1 MNAPAPAG
9 VPDHVFAVR
18 LEVGGDGPR
27 VAIKDSIDIAGFP
40 TRMGCPCF
48 GDSPPAA
55 RNAQVVAALIDRGC
69 RIVGKTTMH
78 ELAYGVTG
86 VNHWSGTPL
95 NPRAPDRVPGGSSGG
110 SAVAVALGLVD
121 FAVGTDTGGSIRI
134 PATCCGVYGLKPT
147 FGRIS
152 REGAHPVRSTL
163 DCVGPFAG
171 SLSMLELAMELLD
184 EDFRTEPTPSNP
196 VIGWVNAAATPDIA
210 AAVRRVLSEAGLTV
224 QPAPLPSFERAFEAG
239 LCILGAENWAAFG
252 HLASNPLLG
261 ADVRARLLQA
271 RAITREQV
279 AAAQIVRRAFS
290 AEVDEALDR
299 FAALAL
305 PTLPEPPLLLRD
317 AADARRALASSSL
330 VRPFNLSGH
339 PALTLPLALSGGLPA
354 GLQWVGRKG
363 ADAALCAVARCAA
376 RSA

>member
-1 MNAPAPAG
+1 MNAPAPAA
-9 VPDHVFAVR
+9 PDNVFAVR
-18 LEVGGDGPR
+18 LEAGGDGPR

-40 TRMGCPCF
+40 TRMGSPCF

-55 RNAQVVAALIDRGC
+55 RHARAVAALIDRGC

-86 VNHWSGTPL
+86 VNAWSGTPI

-152 REGAHPVRSTL
+152 REGVHPARSTL
-163 DCVGPFAG
+163 DCVGPFAS

-184 EDFRTEPTPSNP
+184 IAFRTEPTPPNP
-196 VIGWVNAAATPDIA
+196 AIGWVNAAAATDIA
-210 AAVRRVLSEAGLTV
+210 AAAHRMLTEAGLTV
-224 QPAPLPSFERAFEAG
+224 QAAPLPSFDRAFDAG

-271 RAITREQV
+271 RGITKEQV
-279 AAAQIVRRAFS
+279 ATAETVRGVFS
-290 AEVDEALDR
+290 VELDEALDR
-299 FAALAL
+299 FGTLAL
-305 PTLPEPPLLLRD
+305 PTLPEPPLLLRE

-339 PALTLPLALSGGLPA
+339 PALTLPLALPGGLPA
-354 GLQWVGRKG
+354 GLQLIGRKG
-363 ADAALCAVARCAA
+363 ADAALCAVARRVAG
-376 RSA
+376 SA

>member
-1 MNAPAPAG
+1 MTPAPAG
-9 VPDHVFAVR
+9 APDHVFAVR
-18 LEVGGDGPR
+18 LQVGGDGPR
-27 VAIKDSIDIAGFP
+27 IAIKDSIDIAGFP
-40 TRMGCPCF
+40 TRMGCACF
-48 GDSPPAA
+48 AGSPPAA
-55 RNAQVVAALIDRGC
+55 RHARVVAALIDRGC
-69 RIVGKTTMH
+69 RIIGKTTMH

-110 SAVAVALGLVD
+110 SAVSVALGLVD

-147 FGRIS
+147 FGRLS
-152 REGAHPVRSTL
+152 REGVHPARSSL

-184 EDFRTEPTPSNP
+184 DAFRTEPTPPNAA
-196 VIGWVNAAATPDIA
+196 IGWVNAAAAPDIA
-210 AAVRRVLSEAGLTV
+210 AAAQRTLSGAGLTV
-224 QPAPLPSFERAFEAG
+224 HPAPLPSFERAFDAG

-271 RAITREQV
+271 RGITREQV
-279 AAAQIVRRAFS
+279 AAAETVRRAFS
-290 AEVDEALDR
+290 SEVDEALDR
-299 FAALAL
+299 FGTLAL
-305 PTLPEPPLLLRD
+305 PTLPELPLLLQE
-317 AADARRALASSSL
+317 AAEARRALASSSL

-339 PALTLPLALSGGLPA
+339 PALTIPLALPGGLPA
-354 GLQWVGRKG
+354 GLQLVGRKG
-363 ADAALCAVARCAA
+363 ADAALCAVARCVT